1 MLLATLWATVRNQ
14 HLLETLDQTA
24 TLLIKVSSTVFV
36 LVMVGSLLLSLALG
50 TAKNLSHMMRR
61 VLRDDSRRHIVDRDL
76 SRMHA
81 NANANIALDLESC
94 QIWITLRLSRL
105 LMGIVLT
112 ECTFYDDWICVW
124 TLAE

>member
-76 SRMHA
+76 S
-81 NANANIALDLESC
+81 
-94 QIWITLRLSRL
+94 
-105 LMGIVLT
+105 
-112 ECTFYDDWICVW
+112 
-124 TLAE
+124 